1 MSEPQDDAG
10 VISISS
16 DSDSDNGAVAP
27 VAGPSNIHRRRA
39 PLAAQGS
46 AELDVPHALDDAS
59 RAQIH
64 VAIATAPE
72 ERVREAFA
80 AFVDSVPAITE
91 RVFSMLVAVPPLAYY
106 PQQPVAMPVPP
117 AAAPWNVFPPPVQAP
132 PVARAV
138 PLVPRWQ
145 TCANCEEEYD
155 AGTIRQAGECNYHT
169 GQLSMQVIRPVN
181 KTMLIAKH
189 SYPAGRLEVNYNAWP
204 DWDEDVHG
212 EMDTA
217 ENRRLY
223 PENFTWSCC
232 GCDGTEQGCV
242 EDEHE
247 PREVQRGQKRA
258 RRH

>member
-1 MSEPQDDAG
+1 MNDPRDDDDDDDDG

-16 DSDSDNGAVAP
+16 DSDHGEVAP
-27 VAGPSNIHRRRA
+27 VAGPSNVLNRRA

-46 AELDVPHALDDAS
+46 AELDIPHELDGAS
-59 RAQIH
+59 RAQLH

-80 AFVDSVPAITE
+80 ALIDSVPAVTE
-91 RVFSMLVAVPPLAYY
+91 RVFSMLVAVPPPAYPP
-106 PQQPVAMPVPP
+106 PQQAGEMVPP
-117 AAAPWNVFPPPVQAP
+117 AAPPWNVYPPPVQAP
-132 PVARAV
+132 PVARAAL
-138 PLVPRWQ
+138 LVPRWQ
-145 TCANCEEEYD
+145 ICANCEEEYD
-155 AGTIRQAGECNYHT
+155 AGAVRQAGECNYHT
-169 GQLSMQVIRPVN
+169 G
-181 KTMLIAKH
+181 
-189 SYPAGRLEVNYNAWP
+189 RLEMNYDAWP

-212 EMDTA
+212 EMDTT

-232 GCDGTEQGCV
+232 GCDGTEVGCV

-247 PREVQRGQKRA
+247 PREVQRGQKRP